1 MDGGEEQVGKHLDCE
16 IPSLDH
22 WGIGLTDRILRHYL
36 WIKSFK
42 CVYTHRYILAKS
54 LFISM
59 CILYIFYLLINIYI
73 LRIYIHTERF
83 LFKSKQH
90 LSYIIYFIPIQIKV
104 ASLLHY
110 LLDTYSNQN
119 SVSLIRKDR
128 CRYLLKNLF
137 LRNLFF
143 T

>member
-59 CILYIFYLLINIYI
+59 CILYMFYLLINIYI
-73 LRIYIHTERF
+73 LYIYIYIFIQKGFFSNQSSISLILFTSY
-83 LFKSKQH
+83 LFKSK
-90 LSYIIYFIPIQIKV
+90 
-104 ASLLHY
+104 
-110 LLDTYSNQN
+110 
-119 SVSLIRKDR
+119 
-128 CRYLLKNLF
+128 
-137 LRNLFF
+137 
-143 T
+143 